1 MTLKTKTLRVCLMLA
16 LPFFL
21 SGRIMA
27 QDQTMS
33 LKECINYTLQ
43 HHPNST
49 IYKNS
54 AKSAV
59 EKIRE
64 SRSALL
70 PSISGNV
77 GLDYNLKLATSVIPA
92 GAFSDKET
100 KLQMGSKFSN
110 SAYIQLDQKLF
121 DRSASLDIKTSKV
134 NKEIADL
141 NLLKENETLI
151 YNTASAYYDVLT
163 FAEKGRLLQEN
174 EKQYETT
181 VSILKLRYAQGE
193 EKKSEYNRAKVNY
206 NNVQFEIESNNSSY
220 KLALNKLKNSLGMD
234 IEMSI
239 SIQDSVT
246 YVDVKEVPLAV
257 GSNMFDVNRL
267 LDFQIDQK
275 NLDLKRLDLKQK
287 KGAYLPTLPLYGK
300 YGGNAYGSDFFP
312 TLSNWYD
319 YSVIGVKATIP
330 IFSGFKKQSQ
340 FAQSKLS
347 LASLELTNKLNLQA
361 YKLNIQNA
369 STNIVS
375 TYTNLKKA
383 KENLQLAK
391 EMMDASTVEYREGTT
406 TLSSLLDADYSYK
419 EARTNYTTS
428 LLDYLT
434 AQLSYHK
441 NKGTITEFVKE
452 IK

>member
-220 KLALNKLKNSLGMD
+220 KLALNKLKNSIGMD

-287 KGAYLPTLPLYGK
+287 KGAYLPTLSLYGK

-391 EMMDASTVEYREGTT
+391 EMMDASTIEYREGTT

>member
-54 AKSAV
+54 AKSAE

-163 FAEKGRLLQEN
+163 FAEKGRLLKEN

-220 KLALNKLKNSLGMD
+220 KLALNKLKNSIGMD

-287 KGAYLPTLPLYGK
+287 KGAYLPTLSLYGK

>member
-54 AKSAV
+54 AKSAE

-220 KLALNKLKNSLGMD
+220 KLALNKLKNSIGMD

-287 KGAYLPTLPLYGK
+287 KGAYLPTLSLYGK

-391 EMMDASTVEYREGTT
+391 EMMDASTIEYREGTT

>member
-220 KLALNKLKNSLGMD
+220 KLALNKLKNSIGMD

-287 KGAYLPTLPLYGK
+287 KGAYLPTLSLYGK

>member
-1 MTLKTKTLRVCLMLA
+1 MTIKTKALRVCLMLA

-21 SGRIMA
+21 SGRLIA
-27 QDQTMS
+27 QNQPLS

-54 AKSAV
+54 AKSAE
-59 EKIRE
+59 EKIHE

-110 SAYIQLDQKLF
+110 TAYIQLDQKLF

-141 NLLKENETLI
+141 NLLKVNETLI
-151 YNTASAYYDVLT
+151 YNTASAYYEVLT
-163 FAEKGRLLQEN
+163 FAEKGKLLREN

-193 EKKSEYNRAKVNY
+193 EKKSEYNRARVNY
-206 NNVQFEIESNNSSY
+206 SNVQFEIESNNSAY
-220 KLALNKLKNSLGMD
+220 KLALNKLKNSIGMD
-234 IEMSI
+234 IEVAI
-239 SIQDSVT
+239 SIKDSVT
-246 YVDVKEVPLAV
+246 DMDVKDVPLTIGLNIFNV
-257 GSNMFDVNRL
+257 KKL

-275 NLDLKRLDLKQK
+275 NLDIKRLDLKQK
-287 KGAYLPTLPLYGK
+287 KVAYLPTLSLYGK

-312 TLSNWYD
+312 TLGNWYD

-330 IFSGFKKQSQ
+330 LFSGFKRQSQ

-347 LASLELTNKLNLQA
+347 LASLELTNKLNLQT
-361 YKLNIQNA
+361 YKLNIENA

-391 EMMDASTVEYREGTT
+391 EMVDASTVEYREGTA
-406 TLSSLLDADYSYK
+406 TLSSFLDADYSYK

-441 NKGTITEFVKE
+441 NKGTITEFVNE

>member
-54 AKSAV
+54 AKSAE

-163 FAEKGRLLQEN
+163 FAEKGRLLKEN

-287 KGAYLPTLPLYGK
+287 KGAYLPTLSLYGK

-391 EMMDASTVEYREGTT
+391 EMMDASTIEYREGTT

>member
-163 FAEKGRLLQEN
+163 FAEKGRLLKEN

-220 KLALNKLKNSLGMD
+220 KLALNKLKNSIGMD

-287 KGAYLPTLPLYGK
+287 KGAYLPTLSLYGK
-300 YGGNAYGSDFFP
+300 YGGNTYGSDFFP

-391 EMMDASTVEYREGTT
+391 EMMDASTIEYREGTT